1 MSEMPE
7 LVWAY
12 DTAMQ
17 GASLVVIREYGSRVE
32 ADLAKCTLED
42 AGIEAM
48 SQADTA
54 GGIGERLARSGA
66 GFKILVREED
76 AAVACELLTKPA
88 EGDTSKLTPSF
99 DILVSDRVGSSEAE
113 HPCHCLSDQCVIGS

>member
-1 MSEMPE
+1 
-7 LVWAY
+7 
-12 DTAMQ
+12 MQ
-17 GASLVVIREYGSRVE
+17 GANLVVIQEYGSRVE

-54 GGIGERLARSGA
+54 GGMREHLAWSGA

-76 AAVACELLTKPA
+76 AAVARELLTKPA
-88 EGDTSKLTPSF
+88 EGGERSG
-99 DILVSDRVGSSEAE
+99 SDFATDDDSQSPWPR
-113 HPCHCLSDQCVIGS
+113 CT

>member
-1 MSEMPE
+1 
-7 LVWAY
+7 
-12 DTAMQ
+12 MQ
-17 GASLVVIREYGSRVE
+17 GVNLVVVQEYGSRVE

-54 GGIGERLARSGA
+54 GGMREHLAWSGA

-76 AAVACELLTKPA
+76 AAVARELLSKPA
-88 EGDTSKLTPSF
+88 EGGEQ
-99 DILVSDRVGSSEAE
+99 SDAEFETDDDSQSSWRRFT
-113 HPCHCLSDQCVIGS
+113 